1 MKDKKTSYWFHA
13 VISTSLYCCMFRLLE
28 LRKIIFPQ
36 LTQRAGSILYFALGV
51 AIVISSVQAQP
62 IAMNSFSAQSF
73 TENAKSADNF
83 VDTIGVNVHLNY
95 TDRVYFQQFDNLI
108 KPNLLKLG
116 VRYLR
121 DGVQPDPGVN
131 RDHFFYKR
139 LRDLANSGIKF
150 NLVTDTTTDYSL
162 LDDIYSWTNRAI
174 VSFEGINE
182 PDKDARISNWV
193 AVVRAAQKKLYK
205 TVKGNPT
212 LSRLTVIAPSVLEGQ
227 KEIGDLSPWVDV
239 GNLHNY
245 FSGLN
250 PEIDDW
256 RGIRWKLKNVAE
268 PLTGAKPV
276 ISTETGW
283 ANALKGPNTPQG
295 VPEDVVGKYMPRMF
309 LTQFNRGIART
320 YSYEFID
327 EGINPKD
334 PEANFGL
341 LRNDGFPKPAYT
353 ALKNLINLFKDP
365 GPSFKPGSLNYSV
378 GGDTKSFQHTL
389 LQKRNGDFY
398 LAFWAGKLGWNPVT
412 KTRLSVQDKPIML
425 TLPKEIVS
433 ITHYNFSKN
442 GSLDKVVLSPR
453 KNQIRLN
460 FNDRVTILKLS
471 KTFSNQ

>member
-28 LRKIIFPQ
+28 LRKIIFSQ
-36 LTQRAGSILYFALGV
+36 LTPRAGSILYFALGV

-205 TVKGNPT
+205 TVKG
-212 LSRLTVIAPSVLEGQ
+212 
-227 KEIGDLSPWVDV
+227 
-239 GNLHNY
+239 
-245 FSGLN
+245 
-250 PEIDDW
+250 
-256 RGIRWKLKNVAE
+256 
-268 PLTGAKPV
+268 
-276 ISTETGW
+276 
-283 ANALKGPNTPQG
+283 
-295 VPEDVVGKYMPRMF
+295 
-309 LTQFNRGIART
+309 
-320 YSYEFID
+320 
-327 EGINPKD
+327 
-334 PEANFGL
+334 
-341 LRNDGFPKPAYT
+341 
-353 ALKNLINLFKDP
+353 
-365 GPSFKPGSLNYSV
+365 
-378 GGDTKSFQHTL
+378 
-389 LQKRNGDFY
+389 
-398 LAFWAGKLGWNPVT
+398 
-412 KTRLSVQDKPIML
+412 
-425 TLPKEIVS
+425 
-433 ITHYNFSKN
+433 
-442 GSLDKVVLSPR
+442 
-453 KNQIRLN
+453 
-460 FNDRVTILKLS
+460 
-471 KTFSNQ
+471 